1 MYAHFFEN
9 DLPTILEDVPLRVR
23 TELIF
28 QHDGASPNIFPR
40 KMLHTHYAMD
50 GSKWSNNLM
59 AGMIT
64 GF

>member
-28 QHDGASPNIFPR
+28 QHDGASNIFPR

-50 GSKWSNNLM
+50 GSKWSNNLT
-59 AGMIT
+59 GTIT